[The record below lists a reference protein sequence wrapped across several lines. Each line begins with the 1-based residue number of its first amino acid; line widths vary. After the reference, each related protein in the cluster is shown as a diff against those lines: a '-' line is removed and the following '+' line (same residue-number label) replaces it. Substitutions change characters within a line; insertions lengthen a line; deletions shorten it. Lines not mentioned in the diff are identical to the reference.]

1 MLPRFQAETSRDALR
16 SAQETAERQLR
27 AYIYLENAYYEFT
40 RGVCE
45 ITFRIKNFGSTP
57 AHRVT
62 LSRIAEVVDWNN
74 GSPEIPT
81 PPPDEETVLG
91 SMAPNGDFFDRMAV
105 RSISRLCPPARPSIS
120 LE

>member
-1 MLPRFQAETSRDALR
+1 MLPRIQAETSRDALR

-40 RGVCE
+40 TYRGVCE

-62 LSRIAEVVDWNN
+62 LSRIAEVVDLEQWLSRN
-74 GSPEIPT
+74 
-81 PPPDEETVLG
+81 
-91 SMAPNGDFFDRMAV
+91 PNATARRGNCFGG
-105 RSISRLCPPARPSIS
+105 PAR
-120 LE
+120 